1 MLMKALEN
9 WRNPAVN
16 GVYDE
21 DPVPQIT
28 VTNFF
33 QRICSRPIT
42 FDNAFL
48 PGKQVFLSQRKVK
61 YVEDIIVTRYT
72 ANLGMSRHDLIQMI
86 SVIEQASFYIQV
98 KNHLD

>member
-21 DPVPQIT
+21 DTVPQII
-28 VTNFF
+28 VTNCF

-48 PGKQVFLSQRKVK
+48 PDCSEPSNESQVK
-61 YVEDIIVTRYT
+61 YVEDIIVTIDT
-72 ANLGMSRHDLIQMI
+72 ENLDTSRR
-86 SVIEQASFYIQV
+86 
-98 KNHLD
+98 

>member
-21 DPVPQIT
+21 DTVPQIT

-33 QRICSRPIT
+33 KGFTVGQSHLIMLSSQESRC
-42 FDNAFL
+42 FY
-48 PGKQVFLSQRKVK
+48 RKG
-61 YVEDIIVTRYT
+61 R
-72 ANLGMSRHDLIQMI
+72 
-86 SVIEQASFYIQV
+86 
-98 KNHLD
+98 